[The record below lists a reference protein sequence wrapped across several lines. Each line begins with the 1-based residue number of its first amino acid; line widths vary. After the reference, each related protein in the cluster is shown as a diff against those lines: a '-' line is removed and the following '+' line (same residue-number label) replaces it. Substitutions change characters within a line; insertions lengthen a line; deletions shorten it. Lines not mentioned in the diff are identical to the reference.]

1 MTKALSLP
9 QLPQAWSNGLVAV
22 AALYA
27 VYLFSKMYS
36 AGNELAEKATEPM
49 GQAWSDVAAWTN
61 GYKPVEF
68 GSAAFYLNSK
78 YVADDGRIDPTW
90 RAVIERSH
98 SGIAALFAT
107 IAPQG
112 KLLSKYN
119 YLINGEVSAKTVK

>member
-1 MTKALSLP
+1 ML
-9 QLPQAWSNGLVAV
+9 
-22 AALYA
+22 
-27 VYLFSKMYS
+27 SKMYS
-36 AGNELAEKATEPM
+36 AGDKLAEQVTAPV
-49 GQAWSDVAAWTN
+49 GQAWSDLAAWTN

-68 GSAAFYLNSK
+68 SNAAFYLNSK

-90 RAVIERSH
+90 RAIMQRSN